1 MELFQLRY
9 FVAAGR
15 KLNFSRAAESLY
27 VSQPSLSQQVAR
39 LETEL
44 GTHLFHRTGRRV
56 TLTQAGQALLP
67 LAERLLAGEAE
78 ARRTVEE
85 VAGLRRGRL
94 TLYALPALEQHL
106 LPPWLARFRREH
118 PDIQLQVRELRP
130 ARAIAQA
137 VAEGEADLGFVHL
150 PYEVEGLEHR
160 VLLEDPFALVVPEGH
175 SLARKRVLSL
185 ADVAD
190 QDWVWVREA
199 NDPDHPLYAA
209 CVAAGFRPRIV
220 CESGSAQGVM
230 ALVAAGLGIA
240 LLPSL
245 AIEDRA
251 GVRQIPLQA
260 ATGRTLAVIWAPDR
274 LEAAAA
280 QFLRLCPGRPAGS

>member
-27 VSQPSLSQQVAR
+27 VSQPSLSQQIAR
-39 LETEL
+39 LESEL
-44 GTHLFHRTGRRV
+44 GTSLFHRTGRRV

-67 LAERLLAGEAE
+67 LAERLLAGEQE

-94 TLYALPALEQHL
+94 TLYSLPALEQHL

-118 PDIQLQVRELRP
+118 PEIQLQVRELRP

-137 VAEGEADLGFVHL
+137 VAAGEADLGFVHL
-150 PYEVEGLEHR
+150 PYEAEGLEHR
-160 VLLEDPFALVVPEGH
+160 VLLNDPFVLVVPQTH
-175 SLARKRVLSL
+175 PLARKRSVSL

-190 QDWVWVREA
+190 EDWVWVREA
-199 NDPDHPLYAA
+199 NDLDHPLYAA

-230 ALVAAGLGIA
+230 ALVEAGLGIA
-240 LLPSL
+240 LLPQL
-245 AIEDRA
+245 AIEARPGLNRVALD
-251 GVRQIPLQA
+251 QA
-260 ATGRTLAVIWAPDR
+260 PGRTLAVIWSHER
-274 LEAAAA
+274 LEPTAEA
-280 QFLRLCPGRPAGS
+280 FLRYLR

>member
-27 VSQPSLSQQVAR
+27 VSQPSLSQQIAR
-39 LETEL
+39 LEAEL
-44 GTHLFHRTGRRV
+44 GASLFHRTGRRV
-56 TLTQAGQALLP
+56 ALTQAGEALLP
-67 LAERLLAGEAE
+67 LAERLLAGEEE

-106 LPPWLARFRREH
+106 LPPWLARFRREL
-118 PDIQLQVRELRP
+118 PEIQLQVRELRP

-137 VAEGEADLGFVHL
+137 VAAGKADLGFVHL
-150 PYEVEGLEHR
+150 PFEADGLEHR
-160 VLLEDPFALVVPEGH
+160 VLLDDPFVLVVPESH
-175 SLARKRVLSL
+175 PLARKRSIGL

-190 QDWVWVREA
+190 EDWVWVREA

-230 ALVAAGLGIA
+230 ALVEAGLGIA
-240 LLPSL
+240 LLPQL
-245 AIEDRA
+245 AIEARPGLRRVTLD
-251 GVRQIPLQA
+251 QA
-260 ATGRTLAVIWAPDR
+260 PGRTLAVIWSPER
-274 LEAAAA
+274 LEPPAEA
-280 QFLRLCPGRPAGS
+280 FLRYMSK